1 MGLLDNISGGSSE
14 CIIICGFSNEI
25 AFPQTS
31 SQKEHGDRIQLSGRV
46 FASCTGDPGFVP
58 QHRGKVP
65 GPSSAS
71 LFKLSVTEYHL
82 P

>member
-1 MGLLDNISGGSSE
+1 MGLLDNVSEGSSE

-46 FASCTGDPGFVP
+46 FASCTGDPGLVP
-58 QHRGKVP
+58 QHG
-65 GPSSAS
+65 AS
-71 LFKLSVTEYHL
+71 LFKLSVTGYHL